1 MNKRMAGP
9 TFVLIIRT
17 QPNMDLNRDIAIS
30 LGGTWPLEI
39 FGFKIIILWYAI
51 LHGYLLTY
59 ID

>member
-1 MNKRMAGP
+1 ME
-9 TFVLIIRT
+9 
-17 QPNMDLNRDIAIS
+17 LNRDVAIF

-39 FGFKIIILWYAI
+39 FDLKITLVCCAI